1 MELYDPPEEDPGTGP
16 GKDKALAAGTQFQ
29 QKTRVLVQRE
39 MKPSHPV
46 ETGGLPGTTPAGEP
60 ASHLFP
66 RPDQGALP
74 RRAKVANPGRRLHAF
89 EAAAI
94 HSPPARVPWQY
105 RLRPNRELTHRAY
118 WDVAATFSLIVN
130 AILIGLLLILAGQL
144 RDLRTTVNGSLGGLY
159 ANITRMDQAS
169 INKTIQVNAHIPLDI
184 TIPFSQNTDAV
195 LNSDVSIPNAHLI
208 INTGLFKINAQANVM
223 LPAGTIL
230 PISLNLNIPVKSTL
244 PVSLQVPVNIPLSQ
258 TDLHDPLTGLQAS
271 LRPLNCLLDRNA
283 QYPSGIYLCAEHTVT
298 TQGLP

>member
-1 MELYDPPEEDPGTGP
+1 MEFIDPPEEEPRSGSR
-16 GKDKALAAGTQFQ
+16 KDKVFATGKQFQ

-46 ETGGLPGTTPAGEP
+46 ETDGPSGTTLAGEP

-66 RPDQGALP
+66 GSDQGAMP
-74 RRAKVANPGRRLHAF
+74 RNAKATNPGRRLHAF

-130 AILIGLLLILAGQL
+130 AILIGLLLILAGQVRNL
-144 RDLRTTVNGSLGGLY
+144 RATVNGLLGGLY
-159 ANITRMDQAS
+159 GNIARMDQAN
-169 INKTIQVNAHIPLDI
+169 INKTIQVNAQIPLDI
-184 TIPFSQNTDAV
+184 TVPFSQNTDAV

-208 INTGLFKINAQANVM
+208 INTGLLRLNTQANVM
-223 LPAGTIL
+223 LPAGTVL
-230 PISLNLNIPVKSTL
+230 PVSLNLSIPVKSTI

-258 TDLHDPLTGLQAS
+258 TGLHDPLTGLQAS
-271 LRPLNCLLDRNA
+271 LRPLTCMLDKNA
-283 QYPSGIYLCAEHTVT
+283 QYPTGIYLCAEHDVPIP
-298 TQGLP
+298 GVP